1 VRVAAACL
9 LAAWLAP
16 ALAAEQV
23 VTIPTREGVT
33 VSYLLVSVP
42 DAAPRFAVV
51 SFIGG
56 KGVLNLQERSAKG
69 TLRFGPGANFLVRVR
84 DVFADAN
91 MVDALIDA
99 PSDRLPEGMADDF
112 RMSAEHARD
121 VAAVVADL
129 AKRYPGAK
137 VYAMGTSRGT
147 TSVASIAA
155 REPRLFEGIVL
166 SSIVTIADRTGPNLS
181 RFDFA
186 SLKLPTLLVH
196 NRDDACRLSP
206 YASAKALASRFALT
220 TVEGGD
226 PPKSDPCEP
235 QSPHGYFG
243 REAGTAAAIRRWIE
257 TATATPLVQ

>member
-84 DVFADAN
+84 DVF
-91 MVDALIDA
+91 
-99 PSDRLPEGMADDF
+99 
-112 RMSAEHARD
+112 AEHARD

-206 YASAKALASRFALT
+206 YAGAKALASRFALT

-243 REAGTAAAIRRWIE
+243 REAATAAAIRRWIE